1 MRIGRALAVSGFLVL
16 GGTGCFSPPPEA
28 LARLEEV
35 KAEGETLTAAV
46 DGLEERFL
54 GNQANLALWNEMA
67 RRHQSVSQ
75 VACKNHTEHF
85 DQMVKKIASMEEKA
99 RTLRRRRVA
108 QVDSAEGTVTAST
121 TRLTSGGRA
130 RN

>member
-1 MRIGRALAVSGFLVL
+1 MSGFLFL

-67 RRHQSVSQ
+67 RRHRTVSQ

-85 DQMVKKIASMEEKA
+85 DQMVQKIASMEEKA

-108 QVDSAEGTVTAST
+108 RVDSAEGTVTAST
-121 TRLTSGGRA
+121 TRRTPGGRA